1 MKNAFQIN
9 KKRAPGYT
17 TVKYSKK
24 WIFKN
29 GHDDARA
36 RAKNAEGKILTPL
49 LGRGRRPPS
58 SEGAGARAR
67 ARARALSTR
76 SEIFTDQAGILQR
89 VSTLNYLSNAT
100 LEKSVAA
107 HGADNE

>member
-1 MKNAFQIN
+1 MKNAFQYN
-9 KKRAPGYT
+9 KKRAPGYST
-17 TVKYSKK
+17 MKYSKK
-24 WIFKN
+24 LIFKN

-67 ARARALSTR
+67 ARALSTR
-76 SEIFTDQAGILQR
+76 SEIFTDQAETLQSVTTR
-89 VSTLNYLSNAT
+89 KNLLNAT
-100 LEKSVAA
+100 LEKSLAA

>member
-1 MKNAFQIN
+1 MMM
-9 KKRAPGYT
+9 
-17 TVKYSKK
+17 
-24 WIFKN
+24 
-29 GHDDARA
+29 HARA
-36 RAKNAEGKILTPL
+36 QKNAEGKILTPL

-76 SEIFTDQAGILQR
+76 SEIFTNQAETLQSVTTR
-89 VSTLNYLSNAT
+89 KNLSNAT
-100 LEKSVAA
+100 LEKSLAA